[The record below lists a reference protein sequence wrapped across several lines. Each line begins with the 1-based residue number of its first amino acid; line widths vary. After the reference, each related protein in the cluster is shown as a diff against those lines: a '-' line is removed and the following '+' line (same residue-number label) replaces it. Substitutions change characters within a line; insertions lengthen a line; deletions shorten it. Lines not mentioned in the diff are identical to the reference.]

1 MTYKSILW
9 FYIEKNIGSIVSW
22 QVILENPY
30 LRAIEISHYGVDD
43 LFTLWL
49 YWCVIIFSG
58 AKTYCQFAD
67 IIRASSAGGEERL
80 VSRLREMGPR
90 IAS

>member
-30 LRAIEISHYGVDD
+30 LRAIEISHYGGND
-43 LFTLWL
+43 LFHCDCTD
-49 YWCVIIFSG
+49 V
-58 AKTYCQFAD
+58 
-67 IIRASSAGGEERL
+67 
-80 VSRLREMGPR
+80 
-90 IAS
+90 